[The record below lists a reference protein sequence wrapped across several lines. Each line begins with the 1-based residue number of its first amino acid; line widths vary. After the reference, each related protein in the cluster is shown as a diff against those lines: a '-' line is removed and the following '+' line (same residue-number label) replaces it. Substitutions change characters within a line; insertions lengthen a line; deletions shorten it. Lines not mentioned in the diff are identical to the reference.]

1 MADRI
6 SNYRDF
12 WPFYVGEHL
21 HPATRWMHFVGTNGV
36 VALLV
41 LAVVSRDPRLLVALP
56 VCGYGFAWVS
66 HFFIEKNRPATF
78 TYARWSLAADFHM
91 CALMWAGKMQAEVE
105 KVRAARATTR

>member
-6 SNYRDF
+6 TTYREF

-21 HPATRWMHFVGTNGV
+21 KAATRWMHFVGTSGV
-36 VALLV
+36 VALAAWA
-41 LAVVSRDPRLLVALP
+41 AVAGDPRLLAALP

-78 TYARWSLAADFHM
+78 TYPAWSLAADFHM
-91 CALMWAGKMQAEVE
+91 CALMWAGKMEAEVE
-105 KVRAARATTR
+105 KVRAARAP